1 MSESHTKPIIY
12 RGPSMNP
19 ILTLKNGYCMRL
31 ANGHGWYITATEESR
46 TWVDRLA
53 NIMELET
60 CEVSEYPKLIFV
72 MGKSSKNHAEET
84 LCNCALSIKQFS
96 MNGWELHDL
105 RAIRFW
111 IHHDLPDVICEI
123 GDEKDYKYDIVKML
137 LSLYPI
143 YQRELNSGGL
153 PFHAGL
159 IERRDKGILLTAPG
173 GTGKSTCCRRIPP
186 PWNPLCDDETL
197 IVFDG
202 MGQYIIHPFPTWSD
216 RIHKRSERTWDI
228 QQHIPLSA
236 IFFLEQSK
244 NDEVISIGQGQAAL
258 LINQMANQV
267 CYRNWKSL
275 DLEKQA
281 LFRKELFSNSCEL
294 AKKIPAF
301 ILRVSLSGQF
311 WEEIESVLVMS

>member
-1 MSESHTKPIIY
+1 
-12 RGPSMNP
+12 
-19 ILTLKNGYCMRL
+19 MRL

-72 MGKSSKNHAEET
+72 RGNSSKNHAEET
-84 LCNCALSIKQFS
+84 LCNDALSIKQFS

-105 RAIRFW
+105 GATRFW
-111 IHHDLPDVICEI
+111 IHHDVPDVICEI
-123 GDEKDYKYDIVKML
+123 GYKKDCKYDCDYEYDIVKML
-137 LSLYPI
+137 QSLYPI

-153 PFHAGL
+153 PLHAGL
-159 IERRDKGILLTAPG
+159 IERKDKGILLAAPG

-186 PWNPLCDDETL
+186 PWHPLCDDETL

-202 MGQYIIHPFPTWSD
+202 MGQYIVHPFPTWSE
-216 RIHKRSERTWDI
+216 RIQKRSERTWDI

-236 IFFLEQSK
+236 IFFLEQAK
-244 NDEVISIGQGQAAL
+244 NDEVISIGQGQAAI

-267 CYRNWKSL
+267 CYRNWKNL

-311 WEEIESVLVMS
+311 WEEIESVLIMS